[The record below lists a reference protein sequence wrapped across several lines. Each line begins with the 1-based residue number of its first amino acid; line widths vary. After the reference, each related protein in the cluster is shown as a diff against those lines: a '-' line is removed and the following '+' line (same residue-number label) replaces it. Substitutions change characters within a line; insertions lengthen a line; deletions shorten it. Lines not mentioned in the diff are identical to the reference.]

1 VWLSRR
7 IAIVGG
13 FVVTEPIL
21 VTAGLYGVP
30 MFDVDLDSLTPDD
43 LERSLLSVEG
53 QIAELRLVQA
63 SLLRAV
69 DVAQVPL
76 ADGCRSLQEW
86 TRARL
91 DVTDGTARD
100 LVVAARAVPDQ
111 PQVQALAD
119 EGVSFDRLVATSRL
133 VASGA
138 DVETVQRSLGF
149 DLAGVVRLRERH
161 RLISREDEAA
171 AFRDRYLV
179 LQPALDGSRGSIRG
193 ELPGLEYVT
202 VQEAL
207 TRRVDEL
214 RQLPGPRIPGRALF
228 ADALVAVCQDR
239 LDPVAETGG
248 EGHGREPLVSV
259 LVDADLAGQTNGEA
273 GAEIVYGP
281 RVGPLTLERILCGGR
296 VELIGFRDGRPVVA
310 SDATRAIPPQL
321 RRLVAWR
328 DGGCV
333 IDGCTSR
340 YRLQVHHIRHRSNG
354 GGHDP
359 ENLTTM
365 CWFHHQVCVHGMG
378 LELAP
383 DSPPQ
388 RRRFQRALPR
398 GPDPP

>member
-1 VWLSRR
+1 
-7 IAIVGG
+7 
-13 FVVTEPIL
+13 
-21 VTAGLYGVP
+21 
-30 MFDVDLDSLTPDD
+30 MFDVDLDSVTPDD
-43 LERSLLSVEG
+43 LERSLLRIEG
-53 QIAELRLVQA
+53 EIAGLRLFQA

-76 ADGCRSLQEW
+76 GDGCRSLQEW

-91 DVTDGTARD
+91 DVSEPTARD
-100 LVVAARAVPDQ
+100 LVQAARAVPEQ
-111 PQVQALAD
+111 PQVEELAA

-138 DVETVQRSLGF
+138 DAETVERSLGF

-161 RLISREDEAA
+161 RLVTRSDEVA

-321 RRLVAWR
+321 RRLAAWR

-340 YRLQVHHIRHRSNG
+340 YRLQVHHVRHRVGG

-359 ENLTTM
+359 ANLATL
-365 CWFHHQVCVHGMG
+365 CWFHHHVVVHGMG
-378 LELAP
+378 LELDP
-383 DSPPQ
+383 DTPPR
-388 RRRFQRALPR
+388 RRRFLCPSLRGPSPR